1 MIDCIVADVSDVA
14 LVVDGDDY
22 ALILPEKYGELARTL
37 ADLLG
42 PIETIG
48 LAHPITED
56 VA

>member
-1 MIDCIVADVSDVA
+1 MIDCFAADVSDVA

-22 ALILPEKYGELARTL
+22 ALILPREYADLARTL

-42 PIETIG
+42 PIGTVG
-48 LAHPITED
+48 KLGAPTED